1 MNSKELSQKEAELI
15 LEKQNE
21 YFNSQAT
28 KDVDFRIAQ
37 LKLLKSSIKRYEEQ
51 IIEALKK
58 DLGKHKCE
66 SYATEIG
73 FVYNSI
79 SCIIRNLRKWAR
91 PQKKRTPLFL
101 MPAKSYVVSEPYG
114 SVLIIAPFNYPFQL
128 VFEPLAGAL
137 AAGNT
142 AVIKT
147 SELAPNVSKVVK
159 ILIEETFAGQYVK
172 CVEGR
177 VQTVSELLRLKFGY
191 IFFTGSA
198 QTGKIVMQAAAK
210 NLIPV
215 TLELGG
221 KSPVIV
227 DETANIKT
235 AAEKIIWGKML
246 NAGQTCVAPD
256 YLLVHED
263 VKNALVQEMIRSIEK
278 FYGKDIEKSDSYG
291 RIINSRHFNRIKAMI
306 EKDRNGILFGGKT
319 DEKTKYIEPTLIEVS
334 SRAAETMKEE
344 IFWPIL
350 PVMTY
355 NDLDKAIYGIKSEP
369 KPLALYLFTSCKKTE
384 KKVLLEVSA
393 GNVTINDTILHIAN
407 HNLPFGGTGNSGIG
421 NYHGKYS
428 FTTFSHQKGILKKLE
443 IPDFKF
449 MYPPFTEKNL
459 NIIKWFLR

>member
-1 MNSKELSQKEAELI
+1 MNSKELSQEEAELI

-51 IIEALKK
+51 IVEALKK

-79 SCIIRNLRKWAR
+79 SCIIRNLRKWTR

-159 ILIEETFAGQYVK
+159 NSIEETF
-172 CVEGR
+172 
-177 VQTVSELLRLKFGY
+177 
-191 IFFTGSA
+191 
-198 QTGKIVMQAAAK
+198 
-210 NLIPV
+210 
-215 TLELGG
+215 
-221 KSPVIV
+221 
-227 DETANIKT
+227 
-235 AAEKIIWGKML
+235 
-246 NAGQTCVAPD
+246 AGQTCVAPD

-291 RIINSRHFNRIKAMI
+291 RIINARHFNRIKAMI

-344 IFWPIL
+344 IFGPVL

-428 FTTFSHQKGILKKLE
+428 FTTFSHQKGILKKPE
-443 IPDFKF
+443 MPGFKF

>member
-51 IIEALKK
+51 IVEALKK

-101 MPAKSYVVSEPYG
+101 MPAKSYVVREPYG

-142 AVIKT
+142 AVVKT

-159 ILIEETFAGQYVK
+159 NSIEETFAGQYVK
-172 CVEGR
+172 CVEGG
-177 VQTVSELLRLKFGY
+177 VQTVSELLSLKFGY

-198 QTGKIVMQAAAK
+198 Q
-210 NLIPV
+210 
-215 TLELGG
+215 
-221 KSPVIV
+221 
-227 DETANIKT
+227 
-235 AAEKIIWGKML
+235 
-246 NAGQTCVAPD
+246 
-256 YLLVHED
+256 
-263 VKNALVQEMIRSIEK
+263 
-278 FYGKDIEKSDSYG
+278 
-291 RIINSRHFNRIKAMI
+291 
-306 EKDRNGILFGGKT
+306 
-319 DEKTKYIEPTLIEVS
+319 
-334 SRAAETMKEE
+334 
-344 IFWPIL
+344 
-350 PVMTY
+350 
-355 NDLDKAIYGIKSEP
+355 
-369 KPLALYLFTSCKKTE
+369 TE

-428 FTTFSHQKGILKKLE
+428 FTTFSHQKGILKKPE
-443 IPDFKF
+443 MPGFKF

>member
-1 MNSKELSQKEAELI
+1 
-15 LEKQNE
+15 
-21 YFNSQAT
+21 
-28 KDVDFRIAQ
+28 
-37 LKLLKSSIKRYEEQ
+37 
-51 IIEALKK
+51 
-58 DLGKHKCE
+58 
-66 SYATEIG
+66 
-73 FVYNSI
+73 
-79 SCIIRNLRKWAR
+79 
-91 PQKKRTPLFL
+91 

-147 SELAPNVSKVVK
+147 SELVPNVSKVVK
-159 ILIEETFAGQYVK
+159 NLIEETFSGQYVK
-172 CVEGR
+172 CVEGG
-177 VQTVSELLRLKFGY
+177 VQTVSELLSLKFGY
-191 IFFTGSA
+191 IFFTGST

-263 VKNALVQEMIRSIEK
+263 VKNALVQEMIRSIKK

-291 RIINSRHFNRIKAMI
+291 RIINARHFNRIKAMI

-319 DEKTKYIEPTLIEVS
+319 DEKTKYIEPTLIEVN

-344 IFWPIL
+344 IFGPVL

-369 KPLALYLFTSCKKTE
+369 RPLALYLFTSCKKTE

-407 HNLPFGGTGNSGIG
+407 HNLPFGGTGNS
-421 NYHGKYS
+421 
-428 FTTFSHQKGILKKLE
+428 
-443 IPDFKF
+443 
-449 MYPPFTEKNL
+449 
-459 NIIKWFLR
+459 

>member
-1 MNSKELSQKEAELI
+1 MNSKELSQEEAGLI

-51 IIEALKK
+51 IVEALKK

-79 SCIIRNLRKWAR
+79 SYIIRNLRRWMR

-159 ILIEETFAGQYVK
+159 NLIEETFSGQYVK
-172 CVEGR
+172 CVEGG
-177 VQTVSELLRLKFGY
+177 VQTVSELLSLKFGY

-198 QTGKIVMQAAAK
+198 QTGKTVMQAAAK

-221 KSPVIV
+221 KSPVII

-235 AAEKIIWGKML
+235 AAEKIIWV
-246 NAGQTCVAPD
+246 NHF
-256 YLLVHED
+256 LL
-263 VKNALVQEMIRSIEK
+263 IT
-278 FYGKDIEKSDSYG
+278 
-291 RIINSRHFNRIKAMI
+291 FN
-306 EKDRNGILFGGKT
+306 
-319 DEKTKYIEPTLIEVS
+319 
-334 SRAAETMKEE
+334 
-344 IFWPIL
+344 
-350 PVMTY
+350 
-355 NDLDKAIYGIKSEP
+355 
-369 KPLALYLFTSCKKTE
+369 
-384 KKVLLEVSA
+384 
-393 GNVTINDTILHIAN
+393 
-407 HNLPFGGTGNSGIG
+407 
-421 NYHGKYS
+421 
-428 FTTFSHQKGILKKLE
+428 
-443 IPDFKF
+443 
-449 MYPPFTEKNL
+449 KNL
-459 NIIKWFLR
+459 FIH

>member
-1 MNSKELSQKEAELI
+1 
-15 LEKQNE
+15 
-21 YFNSQAT
+21 
-28 KDVDFRIAQ
+28 
-37 LKLLKSSIKRYEEQ
+37 
-51 IIEALKK
+51 
-58 DLGKHKCE
+58 
-66 SYATEIG
+66 
-73 FVYNSI
+73 
-79 SCIIRNLRKWAR
+79 
-91 PQKKRTPLFL
+91 

-147 SELAPNVSKVVK
+147 SELAPNVSKIVK
-159 ILIEETFAGQYVK
+159 NLIEETFAGQYVK
-172 CVEGR
+172 CIEGG
-177 VQTVSELLRLKFGY
+177 VQTVSELLILKFGY

-334 SRAAETMKEE
+334 SRAAKTMKEE
-344 IFWPIL
+344 IFGPVL

-384 KKVLLEVSA
+384 KKVLLKVSA

-428 FTTFSHQKGILKKLE
+428 FTAFSHQKGILKKPE
-443 IPDFKF
+443 MPGFKF